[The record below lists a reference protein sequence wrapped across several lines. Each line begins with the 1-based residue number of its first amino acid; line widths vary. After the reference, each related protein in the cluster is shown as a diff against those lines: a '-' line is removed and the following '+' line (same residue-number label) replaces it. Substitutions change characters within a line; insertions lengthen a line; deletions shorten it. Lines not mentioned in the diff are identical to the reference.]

1 MKYNLSPV
9 VKTYFA
15 IVIVG
20 AGLLIFGYA
29 AVQQSMRLGANDP
42 QWQLVQDG
50 ASRLDAGASPDA
62 VVGASVIAMKT
73 SLAPF
78 TIVTDRNRS
87 VLASSGQLDGTT
99 VLPPNGSFEASLSR
113 GNNWFTWQPAAG
125 VREATVIMPYGGAH
139 PGYILAARSLSRVE
153 QNIAII
159 TRLATFTLIGIVIVP
174 TVLLIKVR

>member
-1 MKYNLSPV
+1 MKHNLSLV

-29 AVQQSMRLGANDP
+29 AVQQTIRLGANDP

-50 ASRLDAGASPDA
+50 SSRLGADASPAA
-62 VVGASVIAMKT
+62 VVGTSVIAMKS

-78 TIVTDRNRS
+78 TIVTDRNYH
-87 VLASSGQLDGTT
+87 VVASSGRLGGAT
-99 VLPPNGSFEASLSR
+99 VLPPSGSFEASLKR

-125 VREATVIMPYGGAH
+125 VREATIIMPFGGTH

-153 QNIAII
+153 QNIDII
-159 TRLATFTLIGIVIVP
+159 SRLAFFTLIGIVIAP
-174 TVLLIKVR
+174 AILLLKRV